1 MVIWNNL
8 GLVIASLSKK
18 VPLPISMA
26 DVETM
31 ATIWPLAL
39 LKILAYLPS
48 FLREIRKWSWLM
60 TALEGNDNSFASFG
74 LLITYALL
82 YTVTFNHIS
91 FSHTCR
97 QGNSIAHNL
106 ARHARHVNSLAVW
119 MEDVTPH
126 LNDILLVDYGQFPLF
141 NIIRIFFYIKNK
153 K

>member
-1 MVIWNNL
+1 
-8 GLVIASLSKK
+8 
-18 VPLPISMA
+18 
-26 DVETM
+26 
-31 ATIWPLAL
+31 
-39 LKILAYLPS
+39 
-48 FLREIRKWSWLM
+48 M
-60 TALEGNDNSFASFG
+60 TALEGNDNSFAFFG

-141 NIIRIFFYIKNK
+141 NIIQIFFLKKYIYKKNNNNTKLHMHQFVFHRHIK
-153 K
+153 KIKK